1 MFADGIVHVGQGYLE
16 ASEPKY
22 TKVLETRDIFDI
34 YDVEPS
40 PFAR

>member
-1 MFADGIVHVGQGYLE
+1 MHAEGIIHKGQGYLE
-16 ASEPKY
+16 ASEPEY
-22 TKVLETRDIFDI
+22 TKVLEKRDIFDI